1 MGRTVVVGAGLAGLR
16 AAQKVRELSPSETII
31 LVGDEKH
38 RPYNRPPLSKQI
50 LAGSMSAQ
58 ECEFETRSG
67 DFEWILGN
75 AATGLDVER
84 NIVRLSDGEVSF
96 DKLIIATGR
105 GARVLSDTPDL
116 AGMHVL
122 RGIDDAV
129 ALSAEAVE
137 AARVVI
143 VGGGFIGCE
152 VASTLKTRGV
162 ESVTIIERAPTLL
175 PLLGPVIGEFAATI
189 HREHGVDVRCGTV
202 VSSYRG
208 GSRIEFVE
216 LEDGTLLEA
225 DLVLLALGSV
235 PNTGWLE
242 GSGLELDAGSVV
254 CDQYCHALGHPNIVA
269 VGDVASWY
277 HNGVGRR
284 VRIEHWS
291 NAAEMGGAAAENLF
305 SEFGAKE
312 AYSPIPTFWTDQYDL
327 NIKAAGFVAAATS
340 YEPVDTGNPAKWNWD
355 GFDESGLVAGVTA
368 NDNKAFLKYRRSVAA
383 ALAPAKAR

>member
-16 AAQKVRELSPSETII
+16 AAQKVRELSPSETIV

-50 LAGSMSAQ
+50 LAGSMSAL
-58 ECEFETRSG
+58 ECEFESDAG
-67 DFEWILGN
+67 DFEWVLGN
-75 AATGLDVER
+75 AATGLDVDR
-84 NIVRLSDGEVSF
+84 KIVRLTDGEVAF
-96 DKLIIATGR
+96 DKLVIATGR
-105 GARVLSDTPDL
+105 GARVLPDTPDL

-129 ALSAEAVE
+129 AFSAEAAD

-152 VASTLKTRGV
+152 VASTLATRGV

-175 PLLGPVIGEFAATI
+175 PLLGPVIGAFAEKI
-189 HREHGVDVRCGTV
+189 HREHGVDVRCGTSV
-202 VSSYRG
+202 AGYRG
-208 GSRIEFVE
+208 GLRVESVE
-216 LEDGTLLEA
+216 LDDGSLLET

-235 PNTGWLE
+235 PNTDWLE
-242 GSGLELDAGSVV
+242 GSGLDLDAGSVV
-254 CDQYCHALGHPNIVA
+254 CDRYCHASGHQDIVA
-269 VGDVASWY
+269 VGDVASWH

-291 NAAEMGGAAAENLF
+291 NAAEMGAAAAENLF
-305 SEFGAKE
+305 ADGSEKV

-327 NIKAAGFVAAATS
+327 NIKAAGFVAAATR

-355 GFDESGLVAGVTA
+355 GYDENGLVAGVTA

-383 ALAPAKAR
+383 ALDPADA